1 MHAGITVLM
10 TVFGFGCYTHDMI
23 YSIIH
28 IHKNRYE
35 SEINQIL
42 TFGNQEFICLQNNYF
57 TSTTKLCSV
66 HMLLSDDSVSHYINI
81 ILLQKGH

>member
-1 MHAGITVLM
+1 MNQVCLVSVQKGFKMFILPLVFKQGYKYNTLINLHAGITVLM

-35 SEINQIL
+35 SEINQIH
-42 TFGNQEFICLQNNYF
+42 FR
-57 TSTTKLCSV
+57 
-66 HMLLSDDSVSHYINI
+66 
-81 ILLQKGH
+81 